1 MIQFSLTTE
10 QKRQSLQG
18 VANNLEM
25 DIYHLILALGED
37 PDSYDFSKISGFA
50 DAPAPSNEQR
60 LFGLY
65 NRYNLIKEKLSN
77 L

>member
-1 MIQFSLTTE
+1 MIEFSLTTE

-37 PDSYDFSKISGFA
+37 PDSYDFSRVSEFA
-50 DAPAPSNEQR
+50 DFPAPSNEQR
-60 LFGLY
+60 LFSLY
-65 NRYNLIKEKLSN
+65 SRYNLIKEKISN